1 MIRRP
6 PRSTLFPYTTLFRSA
21 LFRRAPA
28 ARRRQYPQKLFSSFR
43 RARTTAAKLGTAESR
58 HRSSVVEL
66 SIRKPARPAPVSVGC
81 CFFNDL
87 RDVCNDPRRRATPP
101 LAPQVFF
108 FGKRKLGTIHSG
120 VFAEGLERENHEG
133 VRRRTLWKE

>member
-43 RARTTAAKLGTAESR
+43 RARTTTAKLGTAESR

-66 SIRKPARPAPVSVGC
+66 SIRKPARPEM
-81 CFFNDL
+81 
-87 RDVCNDPRRRATPP
+87 PP
-101 LAPQVFF
+101 LAPRVLF

-133 VRRRTLWKE
+133 VRR